1 MNSIQIAL
9 IVLVLLIIADLIIL
23 IIGKSIQKKKNI
35 KNGEQ

>member
-1 MNSIQIAL
+1 MNTIQIAI

-35 KNGEQ
+35 KKGE

>member
-23 IIGKSIQKKKNI
+23 IIGKFIQKKKNI
-35 KNGEQ
+35 EKGK